1 MRSAVVVGAGVG
13 GLAAAGALA
22 RTGWQ
27 VTLLERGDRLRGDSA
42 ALLLWPNGV
51 RALQALGLGGG
62 LGAIASPA
70 PTRGIR
76 RPGGQWL
83 VQPDAADAE
92 GEGSVVI
99 HREDLHD
106 TLVAGLGDR
115 VDIRTGVTVRSGR
128 ATPGDLPEV
137 SDGKHTWRGDLVVAA
152 DGVDSVLRRRLVPES
167 TVMAAGCAAWRA
179 VIPWYRAP
187 KLPDVG
193 GGTTGGGDAAQP
205 AGTGGET
212 LGAGH
217 RFRYALLG
225 ERGSAGTSSR
235 GGIYWAATVPG
246 AYRPEPAATQ
256 LGLLRRWFT
265 GWHAPIADLLAATEP
280 GDLIQHPVCE
290 LRTLPRGFAF
300 PSGPG
305 GFVLLGDAAH
315 AMSHHL
321 GQGACLALE
330 DAATLQTLVREAIP
344 GRGLCQALESY
355 TRERRPRLARILR
368 QSRRVGAVYSANSTF
383 AVRARD
389 AALGL
394 TPNRLLGRATATVR
408 QWQPPAP

>member
-13 GLAAAGALA
+13 GLAVAGALA

-42 ALLLWPNGV
+42 ALVIWPNGI
-51 RALQALGLGGG
+51 RALRALGLGEG

-70 PTRGIR
+70 PSRGIR
-76 RPGGQWL
+76 RPNGQWL
-83 VQPDAADAE
+83 VQPDAPLADE
-92 GEGSVVI
+92 DDEDDGPDSSLVV

-106 TLVAGLGDR
+106 ALVAGLGDR
-115 VDIRTGVTVRSGR
+115 IDIRTGIAVRTVRALPGELPAVGDGR
-128 ATPGDLPEV
+128 
-137 SDGKHTWRGDLVVAA
+137 HTWEADLVVAA
-152 DGVDSVLRRRLVPES
+152 DGVDSVVRRRLAPES
-167 TVMAAGCAAWRA
+167 TAVAAGCAAWRA

-187 KLPDVG
+187 KLPDG
-193 GGTTGGGDAAQP
+193 

-212 LGAGH
+212 LGHGH

-225 ERGSAGTSSR
+225 ERGSAGGSSR

-246 AYRPEPAATQ
+246 AYRPEPPAAQ
-256 LGLLRRWFT
+256 LVLLRRWFAD
-265 GWHAPIADLLAATEP
+265 WHAPITDLLAATEP
-280 GDLIQHPVCE
+280 DDLIQHPTAE
-290 LRTLPRGFAF
+290 LRPIPRAFAF
-300 PSGPG
+300 PAGPG

-330 DAATLQTLVREAIP
+330 DAATLRSLVLDAIP
-344 GRGLCQALESY
+344 GRTLGRALEEY
-355 TRERRPRLARILR
+355 TNQRRPRVARIVR
-368 QSRRVGAVYSANSTF
+368 QSRRVGAVYAANGNLV
-383 AVRARD
+383 VRARN

-394 TPNRLLGRATATVR
+394 TPRMLGRAGAVAR
-408 QWQPPAP
+408 QWRPPA